1 MPVTLGEARLY
12 TNHLLDKLPD
22 EHLAPLCLVLER
34 VHTDVKYVVH
44 ERNGAIPHVYFPNT
58 SALSNQILLADG
70 SAVEVGT
77 VGSEGF
83 SGVELLA
90 GATLATETC
99 VCQIEGN
106 SLRMKAGDF
115 RDAVK
120 DSSPLRHI
128 AECYLQGYLAQLSQS
143 VACNRKHS
151 LEARFARWMLIT
163 HDRVQG
169 QMFYLTHEYLADML
183 GSQRP
188 SVSVVA
194 AGFQKQGVLQYSRGH
209 VKILDRAKLE
219 AEACECYVNIRQQ
232 FKRVLGVPYGWQGL
246 PDA

>member
-1 MPVTLGEARLY
+1 MSVTLSEARLY
-12 TNHLLDKLPD
+12 SNHLLAKLSDKQL
-22 EHLAPLCLVLER
+22 EPLCPMLER
-34 VHTDVKYVVH
+34 VHTNIRHVVH
-44 ERNGAIPHVYFPNT
+44 ERNGTIPYVYFPAT
-58 SALSNQILLADG
+58 SALSNLIFLEDG

-77 VGSEGF
+77 VGNEGF

-106 SLRMKAGDF
+106 SLRIQTSDF
-115 RDAVK
+115 REAVRS
-120 DSSPLRHI
+120 SSPLRHV
-128 AECYLQGYLAQLSQS
+128 AECYLQGYLGQLSQS

-169 QMFYLTHEYLADML
+169 QEFFLTHEYLADML

-194 AGFQKQGVLQYSRGH
+194 SGFQREGVLQYSRGH
-209 VKILDRAKLE
+209 VRILDRAKLE
-219 AEACECYVNIRQQ
+219 TEACECYANVRQQ
-232 FKRVLGVPYGWQGL
+232 FKRVLGVTYG
-246 PDA
+246 